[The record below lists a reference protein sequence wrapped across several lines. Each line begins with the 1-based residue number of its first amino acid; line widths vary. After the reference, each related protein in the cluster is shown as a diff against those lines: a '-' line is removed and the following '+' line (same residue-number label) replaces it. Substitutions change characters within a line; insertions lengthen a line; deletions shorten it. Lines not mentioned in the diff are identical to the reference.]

1 MNILSGSILGG
12 SILCSSIKRAI
23 TMMAVPIVLSLFAMP
38 QIARADADPVFC
50 GGTVFGALCANGV
63 ITRVP
68 SFATFGNPQT
78 PLSLGARTCV
88 GACAGFLDSVSLSL
102 RGGGV
107 YSASDTVAGFNA
119 GVLGSD
125 ISIPFAN
132 WLFPKA
138 FVWTDKGP
146 TGGGALAFFNSIGT
160 LNGVFGVPFADML
173 IIGDPAPSTF
183 DLLEALDGVLGGS
196 GVLPAPIDISS
207 DIDSGGNVNIPSADI
222 PGTAFAPEPRLI
234 PLLLAAMASGAFLL
248 RQRRRAAG
256 TITACSGP
264 ASIVDSKP

>member
-1 MNILSGSILGG
+1 MNILG
-12 SILCSSIKRAI
+12 SSIRRAI
-23 TMMAVPIVLSLFAMP
+23 LLWTVPIALSLFAVP
-38 QIARADADPVFC
+38 QVARADADPVFC
-50 GGTVFGALCANGV
+50 GGTVFGQLCANGV

-68 SFATFGNPQT
+68 SFKTFGNPQT
-78 PLSLGARTCV
+78 PLSVGALTCI

-132 WLFPKA
+132 WLSPKA
-138 FVWTDKGP
+138 FVWTDNGP

-207 DIDSGGNVNIPSADI
+207 DIDSEGDVNIPSTDI
-222 PGTAFAPEPRLI
+222 PGTASVPEPSSI
-234 PLLLAAMASGAFLL
+234 PLLLAAMASGALLL

-256 TITACSGP
+256 TITACSGT
-264 ASIVDSKP
+264 AS